1 MFKNHINMKKT
12 LLILILFSATVYG
25 QELTMDGS
33 SSIKVGNGASINMS
47 GLELSP
53 ADTYTISGK
62 TITYTNTPVNTGN
75 TSIDRVYNIAPAL
88 NNYTGS
94 IKLYYNTGDEL
105 NSIPEANLVLEV
117 FEGGVWKNY
126 LPNDFATD
134 DNWIEVSFSSNLSFS
149 RVTASSSGATLPVED
164 FENEFGAIAIYPN
177 PTTSELKITTDK
189 NLSFE
194 LYSFLG
200 QQILKTKNSTIE
212 MSYLPN
218 AVYLLKVTDEDS
230 NFSKT
235 YKIVKE

>member
-1 MFKNHINMKKT
+1 MNKT
-12 LLILILFSATVYG
+12 LLILFLFSATVYG
-25 QELTMDGS
+25 QELTVTS
-33 SSIKVGNGASINMS
+33 SSTITIENGASINMS

-53 ADTYTISGK
+53 TADYTISGK
-62 TITYTNTPVNTGN
+62 TITYTNTPVVTGN
-75 TSIDRVYNIAPAL
+75 TSINRVYNVTPSEL
-88 NNYTGS
+88 TNYIGA
-94 IKLYYNTGDEL
+94 IKLYYDDSGDEL

-194 LYSFLG
+194 LYSFSGL
-200 QQILKTKNSTIE
+200 QILKTKTSTIE

>member
-1 MFKNHINMKKT
+1 MKKT
-12 LLILILFSATVYG
+12 LLIIFLFSATVYG
-25 QELTMDGS
+25 QELTLDGS
-33 SSIKVGNGASINMS
+33 SSIAVGNGASINIG

-53 ADTYTISGK
+53 NPAYTISGK
-62 TITYTNTPVNTGN
+62 TITYTNTPVNTVN
-75 TSIDRVYNIAPAL
+75 TSIDRVYNITPSEL
-88 NNYTGS
+88 TNYIGA
-94 IKLYYNTGDEL
+94 IKLYYDDSGDEL

-134 DNWIEVSFSSNLSFS
+134 ENWIEVSFSSNLSFS

-177 PTTSELKITTDK
+177 PTTSKLKITTDK

-194 LYSFLG
+194 LYSFSGL
-200 QQILKTKNSTIE
+200 QILKTKNSTIE

>member
-1 MFKNHINMKKT
+1 MKKT
-12 LLILILFSATVYG
+12 LLILFLFSAIVYG
-25 QELTMDGS
+25 QELKVS
-33 SSIKVGNGASINMS
+33 STSTITVESGASLDIG

-53 ADTYTISGK
+53 AVDYTISDK

-75 TSIDRVYNIAPAL
+75 TSINRVYNVTPTEL
-88 NNYTGS
+88 SNYIGD
-94 IKLYYNTGDEL
+94 IKLYYEDGEL

-117 FEGGVWKNY
+117 FEGSVWKNY
-126 LPNDFATD
+126 PSSSSNTS
-134 DNWIEVSFSSNLSFS
+134 DNWIEVSFGSNLSFS

-189 NLSFE
+189 NLLFE
-194 LYSFLG
+194 LFSISG
-200 QQILKTKNSTIE
+200 QRILKTKNSTIE

-218 AVYLLKVTDEDS
+218 AIYLLKVTDEDS
-230 NFSKT
+230 NFSKS